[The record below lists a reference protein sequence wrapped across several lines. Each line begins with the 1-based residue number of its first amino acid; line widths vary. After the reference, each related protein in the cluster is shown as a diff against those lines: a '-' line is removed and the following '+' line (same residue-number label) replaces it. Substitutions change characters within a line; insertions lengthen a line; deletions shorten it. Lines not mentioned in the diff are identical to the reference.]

1 MTRNKKKRPFLTRNF
16 LAYLG
21 VAMLI
26 TALTRDMTWWV
37 TFHWHA
43 HDWIECNTGSRDPS
57 RGVFV
62 YRPTSVLLGRRP
74 LHIAGE
80 TVGLETAWMF
90 DTLSIDDLHAHRLPL
105 LYCQLSEHARA
116 IHSLSVSDEARVNSS
131 SSSLFSSSDDE

>member
-1 MTRNKKKRPFLTRNF
+1 MTRNKKKRPFLTRNI

-21 VAMLI
+21 AAMII

-37 TFHWHA
+37 TFQWNA
-43 HDWIECNTGSRDPS
+43 RDWIECNTGARDPF

-62 YRPTSVLLGRRP
+62 FRPTSTLLGRRP

-90 DTLSIDDLHAHRLPL
+90 DTLSIDDLQAHRLPL
-105 LYCQLSEHARA
+105 LYCQLSERARA
-116 IHSLSVSDEARVNSS
+116 AQSLSVSDDARVNSS
-131 SSSLFSSSDDE
+131 SSSSSSEDDE